1 MRRLLTFGLVVAGAF
16 CLPSRSSASTITVDF
31 SIGTTGNLGTST
43 FTDSVTQ
50 VTVKGYYSTTTS
62 GSSWSPA
69 NLYRRNVPND
79 HGFGICDPNETAS
92 QCANNGDY
100 SEVDNS
106 DKPEVLRLTLPQ
118 GYAWVAVRL
127 SSLDNNG
134 GGAIERMRIYADDDG
149 VAGTV
154 GNIGSTVLGNA
165 TIAQVA
171 ATSDVEPTIAIS
183 TTYQAVNYLF
193 LEPYDWAHHG
203 QNKNNDFLLYSVTLR
218 TVPVPEPATLLLLA
232 TGLMGMALRYRNRR
246 LRPPSSP

>member
-16 CLPSRSSASTITVDF
+16 CLPSRSNASTITVDF
-31 SIGTTGNLGTST
+31 SIGPTGNLGTST

-50 VTVKGYYSTTTS
+50 VTVKGYYSTTSS

-92 QCANNGDY
+92 QCADSGDY

-134 GGAIERMRIYADDDG
+134 GGATERMRIYGDDDG

-203 QNKNNDFLLYSVTLR
+203 SNKNNDFLLYSVTLHA
-218 TVPVPEPATLLLLA
+218 VPEPATLLLLG
-232 TGLMGMALRYRNRR
+232 TGLAGMALRHRNRR
-246 LRPPSSP
+246 TRPPSN